1 MILSKLAWRNL
12 WRNKRRSLITIASV
26 FFAVFFAVLL
36 RSMQFG
42 TYSKMIE
49 NVVGTYSGF
58 VQIHKKGY
66 WDEQIID
73 NAMPDNAEW
82 MDELGGVSKVKS
94 ALPRLEGF
102 ALAATEELTKGVLVV
117 GMKPSLEVE
126 FMKLESRLVGGEM
139 LNDSDQGIILGE
151 GVAKYFNLTVSDTMV
166 MLSQGYQGVSARGK
180 YPVRGIV
187 KLPSPVLNNSL
198 VMLSLPEA
206 QYFYGAEGLITSVV
220 VHVDDDRFTNRVI
233 NGITEKVDTAQY
245 EVMGWQDMLPELVQ
259 AIEADSSGGVI
270 MLLILYMI
278 ITFGI
283 FGTVLM
289 MTAERKHEFGILL
302 SIGMKRAKLAT
313 VLVMESMFMA
323 AVGVV
328 AGLIAVFPLLLYFY
342 HNPIQFSD
350 QAQKA
355 MEEYGFEA
363 VMPASLDPQIA
374 YTHALIILC
383 ISITLSIYPIIHVMR
398 MKPVDAM
405 HG

>member
-1 MILSKLAWRNL
+1 
-12 WRNKRRSLITIASV
+12 
-26 FFAVFFAVLL
+26 
-36 RSMQFG
+36 
-42 TYSKMIE
+42 
-49 NVVGTYSGF
+49 
-58 VQIHKKGY
+58 
-66 WDEQIID
+66 
-73 NAMPDNAEW
+73 
-82 MDELGGVSKVKS
+82 
-94 ALPRLEGF
+94 
-102 ALAATEELTKGVLVV
+102 
-117 GMKPSLEVE
+117 
-126 FMKLESRLVGGEM
+126 
-139 LNDSDQGIILGE
+139 
-151 GVAKYFNLTVSDTMV
+151 
-166 MLSQGYQGVSARGK
+166 
-180 YPVRGIV
+180 
-187 KLPSPVLNNSL
+187 
-198 VMLSLPEA
+198 
-206 QYFYGAEGLITSVV
+206 
-220 VHVDDDRFTNRVI
+220 
-233 NGITEKVDTAQY
+233 
-245 EVMGWQDMLPELVQ
+245 
-259 AIEADSSGGVI
+259 

-302 SIGMKRAKLAT
+302 SIGMKREKLAT

-342 HNPIQFSD
+342 HNPIQFSER
-350 QAQKA
+350 AQKA